1 MIKVDKEKFTKE
13 IKTIIKELDDE
24 ISCYTSVDI
33 SWYDRYR
40 DDSYIYLLKDDKKVI
55 GYIYGTFITE
65 SLYNSFINGKILSDF
80 QIDKKLYVDVSDY
93 IYLSSIVIKEEYRN
107 NKYGSL
113 LQEKFLED
121 NKDKKIVILT
131 VSESGYNLAKKYFK
145 LYKKIDKTHT
155 IFIN

>member
-24 ISCYTSVDI
+24 ISYYTSVDI
-33 SWYDRYR
+33 SWYDRYK

-55 GYIYGTFITE
+55 GYIYGTFISE

-131 VSESGYNLAKKYFK
+131 VSNSGYNLAKKYFK
-145 LYKKIDKTHT
+145 LYKKIDDIHS